1 MTTTATQSG
10 RGRAFLLAAA
20 LLGAGATHFAAPK
33 FYDALIPP
41 ELPGE
46 PRTYT
51 YVSGVAELGIG
62 ALVAVPRTRRLGAR
76 LAVLLLIAVF
86 PGNVQ
91 MARDW
96 LASDRPL
103 PLKAGALLRLPLQVP
118 MITTARKVASS
129 AA

>member
-1 MTTTATQSG
+1 MTTITPPG
-10 RGRAFLLAAA
+10 RGRALLLAAGM
-20 LLGAGATHFAAPK
+20 LGAGATHFAAPK

-51 YVSGVAELGIG
+51 YVSGAAELGIG
-62 ALVAVPRTRRLGAR
+62 ALIAVPRTRRLGAR
-76 LAVLLLIAVF
+76 LAMLLLIIVF

-96 LASDRPL
+96 LTSNRPL
-103 PLKAGALLRLPLQVP
+103 PLKAGALLRLPLQIP
-118 MITTARKVASS
+118 MITTARKVAR